1 LLDKGLENGYW
12 VRPTVFTDCTDDM
25 RIVQEEIFGPVMS
38 ILYYDTTEEAVEH
51 ANKADLGL
59 AAGVFGKDLNM
70 AHKVVRTTPGRHYVG
85 QYLGGKPSRDEC
97 RWLEAERCRCRE
109 WQTGHRS
116 MGMEQ
121 VDSG

>member
-1 LLDKGLENGYW
+1 MLDKGLENGYW

-59 AAGVFGKDLNM
+59 PLACSERISTWLTKSSHN
-70 AHKVVRTTPGRHYVG
+70 
-85 QYLGGKPSRDEC
+85 SRPALRGSIHGEKAQQ
-97 RWLEAERCRCRE
+97 R
-109 WQTGHRS
+109 
-116 MGMEQ
+116 
-121 VDSG
+121 